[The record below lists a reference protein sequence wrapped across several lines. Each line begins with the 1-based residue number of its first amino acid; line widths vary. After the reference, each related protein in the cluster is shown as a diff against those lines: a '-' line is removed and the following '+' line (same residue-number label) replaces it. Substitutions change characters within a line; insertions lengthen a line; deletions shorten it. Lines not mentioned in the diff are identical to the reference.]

1 MANYT
6 IVVDSV
12 GYLTKDLSVRGTIK
26 LAEEE
31 CPRKFVYY
39 LTRRYMISTGVEEAM
54 DSSPSHALR
63 TNPGGL
69 AKAQRA
75 KYVNIYN
82 ELSDLAYI
90 CGRLYDPGALI
101 EGADSRNRDY
111 FLESCPNVTL
121 AEKAM
126 CEVTN
131 ELNVQEIERYERTE
145 RHERVQWAK
154 DLGTDP
160 NLRQARALRWG
171 TEPYQF
177 EVAPSDGNGT
187 TPPITDDDIAGAWGN
202 PGEINLEDLPF

>member
-31 CPRKFVYY
+31 FPRKFVYY
-39 LTRRYMISTGVEEAM
+39 LTRRYEISTGVEEAM
-54 DSSPSHALR
+54 GAPIPSHALR

-75 KYVNIYN
+75 MYVNIYN

-101 EGADSRNRDY
+101 EGAESSNRDY
-111 FLESCPNVTL
+111 FL
-121 AEKAM
+121 
-126 CEVTN
+126 
-131 ELNVQEIERYERTE
+131 
-145 RHERVQWAK
+145 
-154 DLGTDP
+154 G
-160 NLRQARALRWG
+160 NL
-171 TEPYQF
+171 
-177 EVAPSDGNGT
+177 
-187 TPPITDDDIAGAWGN
+187 
-202 PGEINLEDLPF
+202 